1 MIREGVLDA
10 AGRRADAAYGMHVF
24 SSLEPYGQ
32 FATKPGVMLSA
43 SDGLFVTVLGAGGHG
58 SAPHAAKDP
67 VTAAAEMVT
76 ALQVMITRQFNMFD
90 PVVLTVGVLQAGTAR
105 NVIPESARIEATV
118 RTFSHASRERMMTA
132 VPTLLKGIAHA
143 HGLEVDVEYRTEY
156 PLSIT
161 DENETLTAEKTI
173 QDLFGE
179 SRLTRW
185 ATPLSGSEDFSR
197 VMDEVPGTFI
207 GLSAVAPGRGPHRHR
222 VQPLPL
228 RHVRRR
234 RPHRRCGALRG
245 ARHCPDRSTG
255 VRRHPLVPPLPSPRS
270 LGEIMTT
277 IVDPQLADRAAT
289 RKTLLGTGI
298 GNAVEWYDWAIYA
311 TFTPFIASQLFSKAD
326 PASAVLATLA
336 IFAVGFVARPVGGF
350 LFGWI
355 GDRVGRKT
363 SMTLAV
369 GLASLGSLMIGVAP
383 SFAAIGVWAS
393 LMLLVARLIQGLA
406 HGGELPSSQTYLSE
420 VAPKEKRGLWATLI
434 YTSGTVGILAGTLL
448 GAILNMTLST
458 EAMNDWGWRVPFLV
472 GAVMGLYALIMRSK
486 LHETEAFEGEDGL
499 REARRRSGRRS

>member
-1 MIREGVLDA
+1 
-10 AGRRADAAYGMHVF
+10 
-24 SSLEPYGQ
+24 
-32 FATKPGVMLSA
+32 
-43 SDGLFVTVLGAGGHG
+43 
-58 SAPHAAKDP
+58 
-67 VTAAAEMVT
+67 
-76 ALQVMITRQFNMFD
+76 
-90 PVVLTVGVLQAGTAR
+90 
-105 NVIPESARIEATV
+105 
-118 RTFSHASRERMMTA
+118 
-132 VPTLLKGIAHA
+132 
-143 HGLEVDVEYRTEY
+143 
-156 PLSIT
+156 
-161 DENETLTAEKTI
+161 
-173 QDLFGE
+173 
-179 SRLTRW
+179 
-185 ATPLSGSEDFSR
+185 
-197 VMDEVPGTFI
+197 
-207 GLSAVAPGRGPHRHR
+207 
-222 VQPLPL
+222 
-228 RHVRRR
+228 
-234 RPHRRCGALRG
+234 
-245 ARHCPDRSTG
+245 
-255 VRRHPLVPPLPSPRS
+255 
-270 LGEIMTT
+270 MTT
-277 IVDPQLADRAAT
+277 IVDPQLASRAAT

-311 TFTPFIASQLFSKAD
+311 TFTPYIASQLFSKAD

-383 SFAAIGVWAS
+383 SFASIGFWAS

-448 GAILNMTLST
+448 GAILNMTLSA

-486 LHETEAFEGEDGL
+486 LHETEAFEGETASEKRAAIWPQIVKHRKQALQVIGL
-499 REARRRSGRRS
+499 TVGLTVIYYIWGVVAPSYAATTLKIDRGEALWASVVANIVFIAALPVLGQAVRPDRPQKGALGRRGRKRRHALPHDLAAEGFGLAAGRGHVRHADLHRRQRRDRSGRLRGTVPHEHPDHRRRRPVLHLRGRVRRDRPVPADLARDHRPLQPVQRVRRGAAAGQRAVRLHHPGDEGQGPDALGSVESARPN

>member
-1 MIREGVLDA
+1 
-10 AGRRADAAYGMHVF
+10 
-24 SSLEPYGQ
+24 
-32 FATKPGVMLSA
+32 
-43 SDGLFVTVLGAGGHG
+43 
-58 SAPHAAKDP
+58 
-67 VTAAAEMVT
+67 
-76 ALQVMITRQFNMFD
+76 
-90 PVVLTVGVLQAGTAR
+90 
-105 NVIPESARIEATV
+105 
-118 RTFSHASRERMMTA
+118 
-132 VPTLLKGIAHA
+132 
-143 HGLEVDVEYRTEY
+143 
-156 PLSIT
+156 
-161 DENETLTAEKTI
+161 
-173 QDLFGE
+173 
-179 SRLTRW
+179 
-185 ATPLSGSEDFSR
+185 
-197 VMDEVPGTFI
+197 
-207 GLSAVAPGRGPHRHR
+207 
-222 VQPLPL
+222 
-228 RHVRRR
+228 
-234 RPHRRCGALRG
+234 
-245 ARHCPDRSTG
+245 
-255 VRRHPLVPPLPSPRS
+255 
-270 LGEIMTT
+270 MTT
-277 IVDPQLADRAAT
+277 IIDPQLASRAAT

-355 GDRVGRKT
+355 GDRIGRKT

-383 SFAAIGVWAS
+383 SFATIGVWAS

-448 GAILNMTLST
+448 GAVLNMTLST

-486 LHETEAFEGEDGL
+486 LHETEAFEGETASEKRAADL
-499 REARRRSGRRS
+499 AADREAPQAGPPGHRADGGPHGDLLHLGCCGPELRRHHPEDRPRGNPLGQRDRQHRVHCRPAVLGQAVRPDRPQEGALGRCGRSAVMHFPMTWLLKDSAWQLAVAMSVMLIFIAASAAIVPAVYAELFPTSIRTIGVGVPYSICVAVFGGTAPYLQTWLGTIGLANVFNVYAVVLLLVSALFVFTIPETKGKDLTH